1 MPCSFCS
8 QSGHNATNC
17 NERINARA
25 RCIFENDYDP
35 IFDEDDKL
43 NRKYWWKRIMVKQ
56 RLGSV
61 TSYYI
66 PRVKTIDVDSCHMG
80 DKIDNLFGVTD
91 ELNDL
96 MSNNTLMYDDINVL
110 YRHADENIAVVIGC
124 NDVIWRTF
132 PKSWFSRGH
141 HTNLNKCFTSRKD
154 SISTR
159 IRVLDRLKVL
169 HDEHFDNLLYL
180 DNILDTDDDSILDSD
195 DEVFTQ
201 PQTPEQMPPA
211 PLFPTPERRQTRIL
225 PRIDLE
231 NAPPPPPDT
240 QPTNVT
246 VSDSTTCG
254 ICWDELGEANVMV
267 TKCGHKFC
275 CDCILSHF
283 QNAAGTNCPLC
294 REEYATRVSGWL
306 PPQEEDERPRRRRG
320 RPRRQYQFEREMTP
334 ELPLVPDIVPDI
346 VPENMYVE
354 SIDRPHGNIE
364 PTNLLNN
371 FINNTNSQDNNTN
384 NQAQILG
391 YAILNAI
398 QSINNSNSR

>member
-17 NERINARA
+17 IERINARA
-25 RCIFENDYDP
+25 QCIFENDYDP
-35 IFDEDDKL
+35 IFDQDDKL

-66 PRVKTIDVDSCHMG
+66 PSVKMIDDVSCHMG
-80 DKIDNLFGVTD
+80 DKIDNLFGITD
-91 ELNDL
+91 ELSDL
-96 MSNNTLMYDDINVL
+96 MSDNVLMYDDINVL
-110 YRHADENIAVVIGC
+110 YRNADENIAVVVGC
-124 NDVIWRTF
+124 NDVVWRTF
-132 PKSWFSRGH
+132 PKAWFSRGH
-141 HTNLNKCFTSRKD
+141 HTNLNKCFTTRKD

-169 HDEHFDNLLYL
+169 HDEYFDRALYL
-180 DNILDTDDDSILDSD
+180 DNILDTDDDDSILDSD

-211 PLFPTPERRQTRIL
+211 PLFQTPERRQTRML

-320 RPRRQYQFEREMTP
+320 RPRRGYDFQREPTP
-334 ELPLVPDIVPDI
+334 ELPPVPDIVPDI
-346 VPENMYVE
+346 NEITNTA
-354 SIDRPHGNIE
+354 NIE
-364 PTNLLNN
+364 PTNLLND
-371 FINNTNSQDNNTN
+371 FINTTNGQDNNTN

-391 YAILNAI
+391 YAILNAL
-398 QSINNSNSR
+398 QSINNSRG

>member
-17 NERINARA
+17 IERINARA
-25 RCIFENDYDP
+25 QCIFENDYDP

-66 PRVKTIDVDSCHMG
+66 PSVKMIDDDSCHIG
-80 DKIDNLFGVTD
+80 DKIDNLFGLTD

-96 MSNNTLMYDDINVL
+96 MSQHTIMYDDINEC

-132 PKSWFSRGH
+132 PKAWFSHGH
-141 HTNLNKCFTSRKD
+141 HTNLNKCFTTRKD

-169 HDEHFDNLLYL
+169 HDEHFDNLLF
-180 DNILDTDDDSILDSD
+180 LDTDDDSILDSD
-195 DEVFTQ
+195 HEVFTQ

-211 PLFPTPERRQTRIL
+211 PLFQTPERRQTRML

-320 RPRRQYQFEREMTP
+320 RPRREYQFEREPTP
-334 ELPLVPDIVPDI
+334 ELPPVPDIVPDI
-346 VPENMYVE
+346 NEITNT
-354 SIDRPHGNIE
+354 HNIE
-364 PTNLLNN
+364 PTNLLNHL
-371 FINNTNSQDNNTN
+371 INNTNSQDNNTNNQYSNNTN

-391 YAILNAI
+391 YAILNAL
-398 QSINNSNSR
+398 QSINNSRG